1 MTPPQTFLP
10 LYTFF
15 ESLFLLRRR
24 LRRSEEDVQTAQQRA
39 REVALSRCLRT
50 FRGVP
55 DLERAG
61 VFFGKDVV
69 YLRGLSLIE
78 RAVAQDETVLD
89 RLAVGKVALDHLPD
103 LQELGI
109 VSAPQLLRK
118 PAHDPDLE
126 AYVLSFE
133 PLEEKDTQ
141 RE

>member
-1 MTPPQTFLP
+1 M
-10 LYTFF
+10 
-15 ESLFLLRRR
+15 LRRR
-24 LRRSEEDVQTAQQRA
+24 LRRSNEDVQTAQQRA

-55 DLERAG
+55 DLERAR

-69 YLRGLSLIE
+69 YLRGLRLIE
-78 RAVAQDETVLD
+78 RAVAQDETILD
-89 RLAVGKVALDHLPD
+89 HLTVGKVALEHLPD

-109 VSAPQLLRK
+109 VSSPQLLRK
-118 PAHDPDLE
+118 LAHDPDLE

-133 PLEEKDTQ
+133 QMEEQTTQ